1 MQAETE
7 SYMDENSVK
16 EYLKDHPEFFE
27 HNAQLLADIHLPSP
41 HGNGTISLAER
52 QQLAQR
58 DKISVLETRF
68 DELINNA
75 QFNNLTAAKI
85 HHVNLNLHKA
95 KNFDAIEQLVSHDLP
110 EIFELTD
117 TCLKVWAKPI
127 SDSNHANLVF
137 SEVSIEVKDWV
148 GKLNQPYCGAPSDM
162 VAQNWFIEPPGSL
175 SIIALRNPDVIGFL
189 ALASDDEKRFYTSM
203 GTDFLT
209 SIGELVSAALSRYVE
224 TNSQS

>member
-1 MQAETE
+1 MQAETDIDI
-7 SYMDENSVK
+7 DENSVK
-16 EYLKDHPEFFE
+16 EYLKNHPEFFE
-27 HNAQLLADIHLPSP
+27 YNAQLLAEIYLPSP
-41 HGNGTISLAER
+41 HGSGTISLAER

-58 DKISVLETRF
+58 DKITVLQTRF

-117 TCLKVWAKPI
+117 TCLKVWAKPT

-137 SEVSIEVKDWV
+137 SAVSAEVKDWV
-148 GKLNQPYCGAPSDM
+148 SELNLPYCGAPIDM
-162 VAQNWFIEPPGSL
+162 VAQDWFIEPPRSL
-175 SIIALRNPDVIGFL
+175 SIIALRNPNVIGFL
-189 ALASDDEKRFYTSM
+189 ALASDDEKRFYTGM

-209 SIGELVSAALSRYVE
+209 NIGELVSAALSRYVE
-224 TNSQS
+224 TN

>member
-1 MQAETE
+1 MQAETDSDMGE
-7 SYMDENSVK
+7 SSVK
-16 EYLKDHPEFFE
+16 EYLKNHPEFFE
-27 HNAQLLADIHLPSP
+27 YNAQLLAEIYLPSP
-41 HGNGTISLAER
+41 HGSGTISLAER

-58 DKISVLETRF
+58 DKITVLQTRF

-117 TCLKVWAKPI
+117 TCLKVWAKPT

-137 SEVSIEVKDWV
+137 SAVSTEVKDWISN
-148 GKLNQPYCGAPSDM
+148 LNLPYCGAPIDM
-162 VAQNWFIEPPGSL
+162 VAQDWFIEPPRSL
-175 SIIALRNPDVIGFL
+175 SIIALRNPNVIGFL
-189 ALASDDEKRFYTSM
+189 ALASDDEKRFYTGM

-209 SIGELVSAALSRYVE
+209 NIGELVSAALSRYVE
-224 TNSQS
+224 TN

>member
-1 MQAETE
+1 MQAETDSDMGE
-7 SYMDENSVK
+7 SSVK
-16 EYLKDHPEFFE
+16 EYLKNHPEFFE
-27 HNAQLLADIHLPSP
+27 YNAQLLAEIYLPSP
-41 HGNGTISLAER
+41 HGSGTISLAER

-58 DKISVLETRF
+58 DKITVLQTRF

-85 HHVNLNLHKA
+85 HHVNLNLHKT

-117 TCLKVWAKPI
+117 TCLKVWAKPT

-137 SEVSIEVKDWV
+137 SAVSTEVKDWISN
-148 GKLNQPYCGAPSDM
+148 LNLPYCGAPIDM
-162 VAQNWFIEPPGSL
+162 VAQDWFIEPPRSL
-175 SIIALRNPDVIGFL
+175 SIIALRNPNVIGFL
-189 ALASDDEKRFYTSM
+189 ALASDDEKRFYTGM

-209 SIGELVSAALSRYVE
+209 NIGELVSAALSRYVE
-224 TNSQS
+224 TN